1 MGSLPLAP
9 PGKPIQ
15 YKAIIMYQ
23 ALAKDFPVAQLVKNL
38 PAMQETRV
46 QFLGQEDPLEKEM
59 AIHSNILACRIPWT
73 EKPGGLQFMGH
84 KEWDTTERLTHTHT
98 HTHTLAAWWESRGEQ
113 ACPVPCFHRI
123 LLLYRPGAI
132 HC

>member
-1 MGSLPLAP
+1 
-9 PGKPIQ
+9 
-15 YKAIIMYQ
+15 MYQ
-23 ALAKDFPVAQLVKNL
+23 ALAEDFPVAQLVKNL

-98 HTHTLAAWWESRGEQ
+98 HTHTHWLRGGNPEENKPAQSLASIGYY
-113 ACPVPCFHRI
+113 CCTDLV
-123 LLLYRPGAI
+123 LYTANDYSVT
-132 HC
+132 